1 MSKAKVRNQEAIK
14 GVNIHMKN
22 KLKRKGNGTNYEQG
36 LQKFWSVIEHDDL
49 CSVIVNQISKLKK
62 EKILSSNTDYLAFL
76 NDSTQ
81 CQQNKCLCTRV
92 TNRP

>member
-1 MSKAKVRNQEAIK
+1 MSRAKVRNQEAIK

-22 KLKRKGNGTNYEQG
+22 KFKRKGNGTNYKQS

-62 EKILSSNTDYLAFL
+62 EKIFSSNTDYLAFL
-76 NDSTQ
+76 NDDTQ
-81 CQQNKCLCTRV
+81 CKQNKCLCTGRE
-92 TNRP
+92 